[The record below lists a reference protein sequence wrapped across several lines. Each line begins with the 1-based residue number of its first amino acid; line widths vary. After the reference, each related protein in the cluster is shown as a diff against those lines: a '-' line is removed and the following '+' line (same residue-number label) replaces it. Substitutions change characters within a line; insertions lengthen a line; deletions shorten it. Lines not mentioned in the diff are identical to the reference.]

1 MLDIK
6 KYEKLKK
13 DMINKTIIANDK
25 IKLENNFK
33 NLLFNTHCILSSE
46 LSVLRFLSWNPQRR
60 MNDIIIYFMST
71 DRLENIDH
79 HDITVQYCTVQ

>member
-33 NLLFNTHCILSSE
+33 NSVVVIFFLILF
-46 LSVLRFLSWNPQRR
+46 FLKIIE
-60 MNDIIIYFMST
+60 DI
-71 DRLENIDH
+71 
-79 HDITVQYCTVQ
+79 

>member
-33 NLLFNTHCILSSE
+33 AKLKTIE
-46 LSVLRFLSWNPQRR
+46 L
-60 MNDIIIYFMST
+60 MS
-71 DRLENIDH
+71 
-79 HDITVQYCTVQ
+79 C